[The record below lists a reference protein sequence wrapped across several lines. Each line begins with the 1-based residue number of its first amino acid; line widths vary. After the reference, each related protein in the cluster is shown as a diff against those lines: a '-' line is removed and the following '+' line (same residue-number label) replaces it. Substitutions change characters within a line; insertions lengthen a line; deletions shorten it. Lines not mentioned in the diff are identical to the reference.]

1 MIIIKKKVKKK
12 RKKEFRGE
20 LRINREQGLT
30 NKMRDCAHKK
40 LDRRI
45 KQIWKIIERY
55 STC

>member
-1 MIIIKKKVKKK
+1 MIIKKKSEEEKKK
-12 RKKEFRGE
+12 KFKGE

-40 LDRRI
+40 LDRRT